1 MILLLLGACGDAPK
15 PYMDF
20 KDVFKP
26 SLVINAG
33 DAPGRGEGLQVLVH
47 PERAGT
53 CRPLPKLTAEV
64 DGVPLTRLH
73 GKVKGEF
80 EYDRDCYVYE
90 FVADAAALA
99 KRPAKDVNVVKVT
112 DGETTL
118 EAEVQHLFS
127 PRTLRVEGEV
137 KPGAPLVLVWAPGGD
152 TMVEK
157 VQTGVTIRSGERT
170 EIVRELTVTPVDVRF
185 TLPEWAGKDTT
196 AEFIGTA
203 ALQPTV
209 SRCGATTCSAS
220 RVYTVPPVT
229 LFP

>member
-15 PYMDF
+15 PYMEF

-53 CRPLPKLTAEV
+53 CRPLPKLRAEV

-73 GKVKGEF
+73 GKVKGDF

-90 FVADAAALA
+90 FIADAAALA
-99 KRPAKDVNVVKVT
+99 GRKGGDTSVVKVT
-112 DGETTL
+112 DGEFTL
-118 EAEVQHLFS
+118 EAEILHLFS

-137 KPGAPLVLVWAPGGD
+137 KPGGPLVLAWAPGGD
-152 TMVEK
+152 VLVEK
-157 VQTGVTIRSGERT
+157 LPMGVTVRSGGRSET
-170 EIVRELTVTPVDVRF
+170 VRELSVTPAEVKL
-185 TLPEWAGKDTT
+185 TLPEWAGPDTT
-196 AEFIGTA
+196 VEFIGTA

-209 SRCGATTCSAS
+209 QRCTAVGCSAS
-220 RVYTVPPVT
+220 RVYTVPPVP